1 MSQFVIFT
9 LDPSVL
15 RHLLKV
21 TINYVTMKTR
31 GDNRRTFFV
40 YVSHYLN
47 HVMSKETEN

>member
-21 TINYVTMKTR
+21 TMKTR

-40 YVSHYLN
+40 YVSHYLS